1 MKAKDLIFDQGREGE
16 VVEEIGKI
24 LPNVCIA
31 VLAQAFVV
39 EAVDLSNLTRLVVT
53 AKDGYSLRIAN
64 LESYKQ
70 GDGFDRKVATVNI
83 VALMAVSKRLRQ
95 RI

>member
-1 MKAKDLIFDQGREGE
+1 MKTKDLILNQRREGE
-16 VVEEIGKI
+16 VVEEVGEI

-31 VLAQAFVV
+31 ILAQAFVV
-39 EAVDLSNLTRLVVT
+39 KAVDLSNLTRLVVT
-53 AKDGYSLRIAN
+53 TKDGYSLRIAN

-70 GDGFDRKVATVNI
+70 GDSFDRKVATVNI
-83 VALMAVSKRLRQ
+83 VTLMAVSKRLGQ